1 MCLST
6 AYSNEKSPEHLIAKN
21 IQFMRFE
28 EGGVILTDLLD
39 NETRVPGAVK
49 SIDLV
54 NGVVIIDT
62 EVA

>member
-1 MCLST
+1 
-6 AYSNEKSPEHLIAKN
+6 
-21 IQFMRFE
+21 MRFE